1 MVKINKL
8 ITPYNYTAQTNKRN
22 MWIIIHYVGAVSTAS
37 ANAKY
42 FYTAKRNAS
51 AHYFVDENEIWQC
64 VEDNNSAWHIGGAYK
79 YYNSARN
86 NNSIGIEMCCKKKN
100 NNWYIEPATINNTIE
115 LTKQLMQKYNVPIER
130 VARHYD
136 CTGKICPEPF
146 VKNEDAWQNF
156 LKEVA
161 KGETAMADIP
171 EISIIDKQT
180 KIKEIM
186 NVDDNTVQYF
196 SFYKH
201 NVPLFDK
208 LYAVCVD
215 AEKWRKMAKN

>member
-22 MWIIIHYVGAVSTAS
+22 MWIIIHYVGAVSTAKN
-37 ANAKY
+37 NATY
-42 FYTAKRNAS
+42 FHNTDLRGKKNAGS
-51 AHYFVDENEIWQC
+51 AHYFVDENEIWQV
-64 VEDNNSAWHIGGAYK
+64 VEDRNSAWHIGGAYK

-86 NNSIGIEMCCKKKN
+86 NNSISIEMCCKKQN
-100 NNWYIEPATINNTIE
+100 NKWYIEPATIKNTIE

-156 LKEVA
+156 LMQLKGADKMEILTLNDALEVL
-161 KGETAMADIP
+161 KNKNLVLETEYWQNACKCVKNL
-171 EISIIDKQT
+171 EYVF
-180 KIKEIM
+180 IKWA
-186 NVDDNTVQYF
+186 NSLNG
-196 SFYKH
+196 
-201 NVPLFDK
+201 
-208 LYAVCVD
+208 
-215 AEKWRKMAKN
+215 